1 MMNKKLLIIAL
12 LIFSVYSTYAQKDK
26 TIKLKDI
33 KGKAIGGIISSPAQ
47 VINDALKNAKLNALM
62 KAGIHEHINIYQNLF
77 KSETP
82 GEYEEVFTSNVFT
95 NIKGVVT
102 SVSITDTIASFDPKT
117 YTFRAEVTIDAK
129 VLKYDKEE
137 DRTFDAWTEGIKSFY
152 NNNESLTF
160 KIKPTKDCY
169 VRVFIIASQ
178 QESYVLFPNEYE
190 TDFKLTAN
198 TQQIFPTTEI
208 EYTMYTKMTQ
218 EPHRVIIVLLKEA
231 IPYTGKV
238 AYKPILD
245 WIFNISPDKRV
256 VKTIGFSVIQN

>member
-1 MMNKKLLIIAL
+1 MAKIYI
-12 LIFSVYSTYAQKDK
+12 LIFAIIFSAISLNAQKNK

-33 KGKAIGGIISSPAQ
+33 KGTAIGGIISSPAQ

-102 SVSITDTIASFDPKT
+102 SVSITDTIASFDPKS
-117 YTFRAEVTIDAK
+117 YTLKAEVTIDAK

-152 NNNESLTF
+152 NNNEALSL
-160 KIKPTKDCY
+160 KIKPTKECY
-169 VRVFIIASQ
+169 VRMFLIARQ
-178 QESYVLFPNEYE
+178 QESYILFPNKYE
-190 TDFKLTAN
+190 NDFKLTAN
-198 TQQIFPTTEI
+198 SQQIFPSTEI
-208 EYTMYTKMTQ
+208 EYIMNTKITQ
-218 EPHRVIIVLLKEA
+218 EPHRLIIVLLKEP

-245 WIFNISPDKRV
+245 WIFNISPDQRV
-256 VKTIGFSVIQN
+256 VKSIGFSVIKN